1 MEQDGGAFQASRTGS
16 QLPAVSVVATL
27 KDCRQYRGMRP
38 RLLPAA
44 ALLVIFCALVSAAAA
59 QPNIIF
65 ILADDLGYAD
75 LGCYGQKKIRTP
87 NIDKLASEGMR
98 FTQFYAGNAVCA
110 PSRCALL
117 TGKHMGHAAI
127 RDNLEKGP
135 TVEGQQPMPRDTKTV
150 AQALKAAG
158 YSTGI
163 IGKWGLGMPEDHSG
177 PGDFGFDYHYG
188 YLCQRVAHT
197 YYPEWLWRNGVK
209 EMLPGNPPFEFG
221 KKKAFP
227 PGGQNYSHDLMAA
240 DALRWVR
247 EQKEKPFFLYL
258 AFTIPHVSLQVP
270 EDSLAEYA
278 GKFPE
283 TPFEKTNHYA
293 PHPTPHAAYA
303 AMVTRMDRDIGR
315 LMELLREL
323 GLDEKTCVFFAS
335 DNGATVRNLGA
346 DSDFFRSNNGSRGY
360 KGEMYEG
367 GIRAPLIARW
377 LGKIKPASTNDFVG
391 AFWDLF
397 PTFCEL
403 AGAPP
408 PADVDGLSIAPTLLG
423 KEGQKEHD
431 YLYWEIHAGLGHQ
444 AVRMKQWK
452 AVRNRIKNNPTP
464 SIELYDLASDPGEQ
478 KDMASAK
485 PEIAAQLAENMKS
498 ARVPSPVAKWN
509 FGER

>member
-1 MEQDGGAFQASRTGS
+1 M
-16 QLPAVSVVATL
+16 
-27 KDCRQYRGMRP
+27 
-38 RLLPAA
+38 RLLPFVHAMVL
-44 ALLVIFCALVSAAAA
+44 ALATPVAFTAEK
-59 QPNIIF
+59 PNIIF
-65 ILADDLGYAD
+65 ILADDLGLAD
-75 LGCYGQKKIRTP
+75 LGCYGQTKIRTP
-87 NIDKLASEGMR
+87 NIDRLATEGMR

-127 RDNLEKGP
+127 RDNQEKGP
-135 TVEGQQPMPRDTKTV
+135 LVEGQQPMPPDTKTV
-150 AQALKAAG
+150 AQSLKAAG
-158 YSTGI
+158 YATGI

-177 PGDFGFDYHYG
+177 PADFGFDYHYG

-197 YYPEWLWRNGVK
+197 YYPAWLWRNGVK
-209 EMLPGNPPFEFG
+209 EMLEGNPPFDFG
-221 KKKAFP
+221 SKKAFE
-227 PGGQNYSHDLMAA
+227 PGGQSYSHDLMAA

-270 EDSLAEYA
+270 EDSLAEYR

-293 PHPTPHAAYA
+293 PNPTPHAAYA

-315 LMELLREL
+315 LMDLLREL
-323 GLDEKTCVFFAS
+323 GLDERTCVLFSS
-335 DNGATVRNLGA
+335 DNGATIANLGA
-346 DSDFFRSNNGSRGY
+346 DTDFFHSNDGLHGY

-367 GIRAPLIARW
+367 GIRAPLIARL
-377 LGKIKPASTNDFVG
+377 LGRIKAGTTSDFVG

-408 PADVDGLSIAPTLLG
+408 PTNVDGLSFLPTLLG
-423 KEGQKEHD
+423 QAGQKQHE
-431 YLYWEIHAGLGHQ
+431 YLYWEIHAGGGRQ
-444 AVRMKQWK
+444 AVRMNEWK
-452 AVRNRIKNNPTP
+452 AVRNQVKKNPTSP
-464 SIELYDLASDPGEQ
+464 VEVYNLVADPAEKKNLAE
-478 KDMASAK
+478 AK
-485 PEIAAQLAENMKS
+485 PEIAQRLAEIMKE

-509 FGER
+509 F